1 LTQSDDE
8 LNRAGTSDAPEAPT
22 GSTRY
27 VPSASERAR
36 DQVARYEASD
46 GVDGGELDGRPV
58 VILTT
63 RGASSGA
70 IRKTPVMRVVDGAN
84 YVAIASYAG
93 NPNNPAW
100 YRNLAADP
108 EAEIRDGAR
117 HIPVRAREVF
127 GEERARLWAIAD
139 AGNPAYAR
147 YRATSGRDIPVLLL
161 EPSPSAAR
169 SQFLTR

>member
-1 LTQSDDE
+1 LSTPDSQP
-8 LNRAGTSDAPEAPT
+8 APALVTPDSPAERPE
-22 GSTRY
+22 Y

-46 GVDGGELDGRPV
+46 GEHGGDLDGRSV

-63 RGASSGA
+63 RGADTGA
-70 IRKTPVMRVVDGAN
+70 VRKTPIMRVVDGED

-100 YRNLAADP
+100 YHNLVAHPDG
-108 EAEIRDGAR
+108 EIRDGAR
-117 HIPVRAREVF
+117 RIPVRARETS
-127 GEERARLWAIAD
+127 GEEKARLWALAD

-161 EPSPSAAR
+161 EPRPPQPEPER
-169 SQFLTR
+169 GRE